1 MPTHARNLWVLALL
15 LAPATA
21 TGYIERMY
29 SLEEFLKE
37 STNVCAG
44 RLIRVDRKAKTAV
57 AVVDRALK
65 GKLEFKKVLMNVA
78 LGPAHHG
85 QYVIERLNP
94 GGAVLLFYKR
104 TGNSLLA
111 VCHAGDIYFQL
122 HANDIPKDRAKV
134 WWRLAH
140 MEIRLGRTFN
150 GSTAQFVKLVDDVV
164 AQRVEPP
171 KPDPNVP
178 PLNMDRLARAVA
190 IAMPKGKTGGFY
202 RQTQFQHAGGKEIRG
217 ISWTD
222 VNADGRLDIF
232 LCRQLGNVLL
242 INRPT
247 GFHDDASRVGIVGGS
262 RSAAW
267 ADYDADG
274 RADLLTG
281 GFQLFANAG
290 GLVRNDAARLPAPKD
305 HRRPAQGAGWID
317 YNADGRPDAL
327 ITTAHLGV
335 RLYANAGTGPKWF
348 GDVSDQAGLGAK
360 GLGRGRGGYLACFDY
375 DADGYADFLYN
386 LGDGVLAR
394 NQGDGTFRP
403 AADSGIK
410 LAGGAAY
417 SRGVAVADFDNDGDL
432 DLFIPGPAR
441 AQLYRNNND
450 GTFTDVMD
458 DAADLAKVKDPSFAA
473 AWGDVNADGF
483 VDLFVCHPG
492 RPCRMYLGNGRG
504 QFTDVSGP
512 IGVKTLVGALA
523 ASFADLDGDGD
534 LDLVVNLPNRM
545 VVATNAIG
553 RPKTCGTLTVHPKVR
568 AGLVGATIRVLDDT
582 GRPVGLRE
590 LNGAEGCGGQACPVG
605 HFGLRTGRYFVAVC
619 LSDGR
624 AAETSVQITSKTTRL
639 VLEEK
644 AFE

>member
-1 MPTHARNLWVLALL
+1 MPGRARHLSILTLL
-15 LAPATA
+15 LVPSAAA
-21 TGYIERMY
+21 GYIERMY
-29 SLEEFLKE
+29 SLEEFLNE
-37 STNVCAG
+37 PTHIVAG
-44 RLIRVDRKAKTAV
+44 RLTQVDRKAKTAV
-57 AVVDRALK
+57 AVMDRALK
-65 GKLEFKKVLMNVA
+65 GKLEFKKIRMNVA

-85 QYVIERLNP
+85 QYVIERLHP

-104 TGNSLLA
+104 TGNSILA
-111 VCHAGDIYFQL
+111 VCHAGDIYFQIGT
-122 HANDIPKDRAKV
+122 NDNPKNRDKV

-150 GSTAQFVKLVDDVV
+150 GSTAEFIKLVDDVM
-164 AQRVEPP
+164 AKRVDPP

-178 PLNMDRLARAVA
+178 PLNLDRLARAVA
-190 IAMPKGKTGGFY
+190 IAVPKGKTGGFY
-202 RQTQFQHAGGKEIRG
+202 RQTQFHHAGGSEIRG

-222 VNADGRLDIF
+222 VNGDGRPDVF

-242 INRPT
+242 INQPT
-247 GFHDDASRVGIVGGS
+247 GFHDDASRVGVVGGS

-281 GFQLFANAG
+281 AFQLFTNAG
-290 GLVRNDAARLPAPKD
+290 GLVRNDAARLPAPPA

-327 ITTAHLGV
+327 IATAHLGV
-335 RLYANAGTGPKWF
+335 RLYANTGKGPKWF
-348 GDVSDQAGLGAK
+348 RDVSDQAGLGAK
-360 GLGRGRGGYLACFDY
+360 GLGRGSGGYLACFDY

-386 LGDGVLAR
+386 LGDGVLAH

-403 AADSGIK
+403 AVASGIQ
-410 LAGGAAY
+410 LAGGGAY
-417 SRGVAVADFDNDGDL
+417 NRGVAVADFDNDGDL
-432 DLFIPGPAR
+432 DLFVPGPAR

-450 GTFTDVMD
+450 GTFTDVID

-473 AWGDVNADGF
+473 AWGDVNGDGF
-483 VDLFVCHPG
+483 PDLFVCHPR
-492 RPCRMYLGNGRG
+492 RPCRLYLGNGRG
-504 QFTDVSGP
+504 QFADVSEP
-512 IGVKTLVGALA
+512 IGVKTLAGALA

-545 VVATNAIG
+545 VVAINAIT
-553 RPKTCGTLTVHPKVR
+553 RPKTCGTLTVRANVR
-568 AGLVGATIRVLDDT
+568 TGLVGATVRVLDDS
-582 GRPVGLRE
+582 GRPAGLRE

-605 HFGLRTGRYFVAVC
+605 HFGLPTGQYLVAVC

-624 AAETSVQITSKTTRL
+624 AAQTSVQITSKTTRL

-644 AFE
+644 EFK